1 MIRLLHV
8 LVLIVVAVLAA
19 LFAYQNQGTVTI
31 RYYGGLDWEVTL
43 PLLMVGV
50 FCAGLAWAWVA
61 GWLTRL
67 SLHRQ
72 IKQLR
77 QQLAKAS

>member
-8 LVLIVVAVLAA
+8 LVLIAVAVGAA
-19 LFAYQNQGTVTI
+19 LFAYQNQGIVAI
-31 RYYGGLDWEVTL
+31 RYYGGLDFEVTL
-43 PLLMVGV
+43 PLLILGV
-50 FCAGLAWAWVA
+50 FCLGLAFAWLA

-77 QQLAKAS
+77 QRLAKAN